1 MKTQTHTTPLN
12 LATRTDAHS
21 LDQALLLLAVLLAII
36 VGVPSALVRL
46 ALALV
51 ELVEH
56 LLGDSVEKLLGVDP
70 EQVPGLV
77 EAVEDGAL
85 LVCALVDV
93 RLLELLEELK
103 RKLVLVGQRL
113 LTDDG
118 LHRCGVATDGV
129 LGVQLVGHVTV
140 VLASV
145 ALADGGL
152 HETRQRGE
160 DVDWRVNTLVVKL
173 TVDEDLALG
182 NVTSQIGNGVGDVCS
197 RVSGASIVA
206 SKSSATHH
214 RWAWSEWAPA

>member
-1 MKTQTHTTPLN
+1 MKTQTLSTPLDP
-12 LATRTDAHS
+12 ATGTYNYN
-21 LDQALLLLAVLLAII
+21 LDQALLLAILLLAII
-36 VGVPSALVRL
+36 VGVPSTLVRL

-77 EAVEDGAL
+77 EAIEDGAL

-93 RLLELLEELK
+93 RLLELLEELE

-118 LHRCGVATDGV
+118 LHGCGVATDGV
-129 LGVQLVGHVTV
+129 LGVQLVGHVAV

-145 ALADGGL
+145 ALANSGL
-152 HETRQRGE
+152 HQTRERGK
-160 DVDWRVNTLVVKL
+160 DVNWRVDTLVVKL
-173 TVDEDLALG
+173 TVNEDLTLG
-182 NVTSQIGNGVGDVCS
+182 NVTSQIRNGVSDVC
-197 RVSGASIVA
+197 RKVSGAPII
-206 SKSSATHH
+206 SSAFRATHH
-214 RWAWSEWAPA
+214 R